1 MSRIPPVDPKTA
13 TGKTKELFA
22 AVEKKVGSVPNMM
35 RAMAQSPAVLEAY
48 LALTG
53 ALAGTKLS
61 AKVREQLALA
71 IGEVNQCEYCVS
83 AHTLIG
89 SKIGLDGETIDLARQ
104 GKSNDP
110 KIAAILAFARELVV
124 RRGEVKDADLRTLRS
139 VGVTDTELAE
149 IVAVVSLNIFT
160 NWFNHVADPEI
171 DFPRVK
177 FGAAA
182 APATSCSTG
191 GCSSS

>member
-1 MSRIPPVDPKTA
+1 MSRITPIDPKTA

-61 AKVREQLALA
+61 AKIREQLALA
-71 IGEVNQCEYCVS
+71 LGEVNQCEYCVS
-83 AHTLIG
+83 AHTFIG
-89 SKIGLDGETIDLARQ
+89 SKIGLDNEAIDLARQ
-104 GKSNDP
+104 GKSSDP
-110 KIAAILAFARELVV
+110 KIAAILTFARELVV
-124 RRGEVKDADLRTLRS
+124 RRGEVKDADLRALRT

-177 FGAAA
+177 LGAVASA
-182 APATSCSTG
+182 TATSCSTG
-191 GCSSS
+191 SCT